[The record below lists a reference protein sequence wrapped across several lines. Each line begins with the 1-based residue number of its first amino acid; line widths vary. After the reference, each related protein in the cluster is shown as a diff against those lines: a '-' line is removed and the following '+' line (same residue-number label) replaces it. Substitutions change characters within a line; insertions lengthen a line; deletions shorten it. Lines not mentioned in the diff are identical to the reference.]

1 MAAAI
6 DVSKPM
12 TAIRAARQEEG
23 LIRLV
28 RQDGGE
34 AVFPA
39 IWLRDNCLCP
49 LCVSPGNGQR
59 LVDTAD
65 LPERPVA
72 QKLLV
77 RDDALTIVWAPD
89 AHESRYPLDWIDAHS
104 FDAARRARRHP
115 EPLLWGPEIGNDL
128 PTADW
133 SAVESRPAEERA
145 LLDAF
150 LRYGFAI
157 LTGVPTESGM
167 VARVGD
173 RIGHVRVTNYG
184 RWFEVKSVPNPTNLA
199 YTGLGLGVHTDNPY
213 RDPTPGV
220 QLLHCLESEAPGGDS
235 ILVDGFRAAADYREA
250 DPDGFALLARIAQ
263 DYRFA
268 DREADLRARTPVIAT
283 DTDGRVI
290 GIHFNNRSKA
300 PLDAPLELI
309 EPWYRA
315 YRRFAKLL
323 ADPARALILRLE
335 PGDLLLMANQ
345 RTLHGRTAFD
355 PAKGRR
361 HLQGCYVDIDGVES
375 RHRVLGRENGTQ
387 TRAGMRPD
395 SRGAAA

>member
-1 MAAAI
+1 MVAANE
-6 DVSKPM
+6 
-12 TAIRAARQEEG
+12 AAGIATG
-23 LIRLV
+23 LQAA
-28 RQDGGE
+28 RQDGGTIRIVRSE
-34 AVFPA
+34 GREMTFPA

-49 LCVSPGNGQR
+49 LCISPGNGQR

-65 LPERPVA
+65 LPERPHA
-72 QKLLV
+72 DRLV
-77 RDDALTIVWAPD
+77 VGDDALAIVWAPD
-89 AHESRYPLDWIDAHS
+89 GHESRYPVSWLAAHALDETGRAH
-104 FDAARRARRHP
+104 RRP
-115 EPLLWGPEIGNDL
+115 EPVLWGPEIARNL
-128 PTADW
+128 PKADW
-133 SAVESRPAEERA
+133 SAVEKGPAEERA

-157 LTGVPTESGM
+157 LSGVPTESGM
-167 VARVGD
+167 VTRVGD

-184 RWFEVKSVPNPTNLA
+184 RWFEVKSVPNPNNLA

-235 ILVDGFRAAADYREA
+235 ILVDGFRAAADLRNQ

-283 DTDGRVI
+283 DAEDRVA

-300 PLDAPLELI
+300 PLDAPLDLV

-315 YRRFAKLL
+315 YRRFATMLRE
-323 ADPARALILRLE
+323 PARALNLRLE

-355 PAKGRR
+355 PALGRR
-361 HLQGCYVDIDGVES
+361 HLQGCYVDMDGVES
-375 RHRVLGRENGTQ
+375 RHRVLGRDNG
-387 TRAGMRPD
+387 AD
-395 SRGAAA
+395 VYAEARGAAA

>member
-6 DVSKPM
+6 EATGDATSLQS
-12 TAIRAARQEEG
+12 ARQDDG
-23 LIRLV
+23 LIRIARRDASEL
-28 RQDGGE
+28 
-34 AVFPA
+34 VFPA

-49 LCVSPGNGQR
+49 LCISPGNGQR

-72 QKLLV
+72 QKLLAGG
-77 RDDALTIVWAPD
+77 DALAITWAPD
-89 AHESRYPLDWIDAHS
+89 GHESRYEAAWLAAHA
-104 FDAARRARRHP
+104 FDETSRASRHR
-115 EPLLWGPEIGNDL
+115 EPVLWGPEIARDL
-128 PTADW
+128 PKADW
-133 SAVESRPAEERA
+133 SVVESGPAEERA

-167 VARVGD
+167 VTRVGD

-184 RWFEVKSVPNPTNLA
+184 RWFEVKSVPNPNNLA

-220 QLLHCLESEAPGGDS
+220 QLLHCLECEVPGGDS
-235 ILVDGFRAAADYREA
+235 ILVDGFRAAADFCA
-250 DPDGFALLARIAQ
+250 QDPDGFALLARIAQ

-268 DREADLRARTPVIAT
+268 DREADLRAYTPVIVT
-283 DTDGRVI
+283 DAEGRVV

-300 PLDAPLELI
+300 PLDAPLDLV

-315 YRRFAKLL
+315 YRRFAIMLG
-323 ADPARALILRLE
+323 DSERALRLRLE

-355 PAKGRR
+355 PALGRR

-375 RHRVLGRENGTQ
+375 RHRVLGRDNIAEVYAET
-387 TRAGMRPD
+387 
-395 SRGAAA
+395 RGAAA